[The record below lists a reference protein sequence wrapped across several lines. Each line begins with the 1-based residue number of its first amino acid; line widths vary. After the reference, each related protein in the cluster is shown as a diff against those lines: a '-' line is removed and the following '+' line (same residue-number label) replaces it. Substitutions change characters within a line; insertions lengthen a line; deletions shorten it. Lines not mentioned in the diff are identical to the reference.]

1 MSSPAIS
8 PARAAAAR
16 ANGAKSRGP
25 ITPEGRA
32 RSSQN
37 ALSHGLTS
45 QLSGQLSAR
54 EVTLHGEDPAA
65 FDQFRASYLDRF
77 QPADQPELDL
87 VESMALS
94 RWRLRRIAMLEV
106 EVFETTHFRN
116 QVRIKN
122 ELDEDAPFNAPMGWV
137 FMEASKGKSLNLLL
151 RYEGQLT
158 RTYERSLK
166 ALQTLQ
172 KARASQ
178 PKHELQNE
186 PKPARLPPSP
196 ATERPYATPLAAP
209 SRPPVAPFSD
219 ARIERAFPAPVAESV
234 T

>member
-16 ANGAKSRGP
+16 ANGAKSKGP
-25 ITPEGRA
+25 VTPEGKSI
-32 RSSQN
+32 SSQN
-37 ALSHGLTS
+37 SLRHGLTS
-45 QLSGQLSAR
+45 QLSAR

-65 FDQFRASYLDRF
+65 FDQFRASYIDRF
-77 QPADQPELDL
+77 QPADQPEHDL

-106 EVFETTHFRN
+106 EVFETTHYRN
-116 QVRIKN
+116 QTRIKH
-122 ELDEDAPFNAPMGWV
+122 ELDDDATFNARMGWV
-137 FMEASKGKSLNLLL
+137 FMEAAKGKSLALLL

-172 KARASQ
+172 KTRLAEQAAQ
-178 PKHELQNE
+178 PNHELQKE
-186 PKPARLPPSP
+186 PKPDRLLP
-196 ATERPYATPLAAP
+196 
-209 SRPPVAPFSD
+209 
-219 ARIERAFPAPVAESV
+219 
-234 T
+234 